1 MRNLSNIA
9 EDLFR
14 KIRGRVSSI
23 SLGNTNGEVTT
34 DISEARFF
42 EFTYKDNGEDIGNI
56 TININ
61 EDGVLTLFF
70 PNSMVDNLSEDRQ
83 DAWYS
88 FLKDMQ
94 KFSQVNM
101 LNFETKNLT
110 KSRLD
115 KKDYQFLTQKNKQDD
130 VMENKLYGSKQKSFY
145 ETGGAKIII
154 KHKKPVD
161 ENKLGSRSRN
171 ISSIYIENSQGERF
185 KFPNTYLPGARA
197 MARHIAN
204 EGHTRD
210 EKGVHIIEIMQEMAN
225 LKTFVRTTKRTDYV
239 NEEAKE
245 IINNATD
252 RYYSLKD
259 TLKSISSDKGYQTY
273 FENFAPDEIDVDEN
287 DINDL
292 KEKLTRQVFD
302 DRMNDVL
309 PSVGKAIKLARN
321 KTMEKDEMGTDAE
334 LDAKMKDA
342 MDSLVSFADSK
353 DNLVAFDNAN
363 KEEIKSYVEVI
374 KNSDMDTKQKM
385 RNLSIGIA
393 EYLGNNLVDDE
404 MAQAVSRLN
413 PANNNDDY
421 QTAMKLAMKMMK
433 GGIEYQAPK
442 MKKDLYGK
450 DKMESF
456 EQNMDM
462 IIEGTWSLPE
472 NDQEAEKMIELMKK
486 PIRLGKEGE
495 DATAAIS
502 FALGDDELYDDLG
515 FAGDNN
521 PEADARPIIKKWIE
535 GAKDRYGDPYTEFLE
550 KIHDEVTR
558 AEPTT
563 GTGAKGLEKSL
574 DKLYGPK
581 KEEVAL
587 GDDVEADEDIE
598 ESRYKD
604 YLMGMEQDAAEM
616 SKEEFLQKYGKS
628 NEDEYDR
635 VRAEMKAQGMESTTN
650 ESETKVEEP
659 VTEPQEGDNELAK
672 IKDMAGIGSNLKAN
686 FPTTPRSLVAREL
699 NKLRELETQS

>member
-210 EKGVHIIEIMQEMAN
+210 EKGVHIIEIMQEM
-225 LKTFVRTTKRTDYV
+225 
-239 NEEAKE
+239 
-245 IINNATD
+245 
-252 RYYSLKD
+252 
-259 TLKSISSDKGYQTY
+259 
-273 FENFAPDEIDVDEN
+273 
-287 DINDL
+287 
-292 KEKLTRQVFD
+292 
-302 DRMNDVL
+302 
-309 PSVGKAIKLARN
+309 
-321 KTMEKDEMGTDAE
+321 
-334 LDAKMKDA
+334 
-342 MDSLVSFADSK
+342 
-353 DNLVAFDNAN
+353 
-363 KEEIKSYVEVI
+363 
-374 KNSDMDTKQKM
+374 
-385 RNLSIGIA
+385 
-393 EYLGNNLVDDE
+393 
-404 MAQAVSRLN
+404 
-413 PANNNDDY
+413 
-421 QTAMKLAMKMMK
+421 
-433 GGIEYQAPK
+433 
-442 MKKDLYGK
+442 
-450 DKMESF
+450 
-456 EQNMDM
+456 
-462 IIEGTWSLPE
+462 
-472 NDQEAEKMIELMKK
+472 LMKK
-486 PIRLGKEGE
+486 Q
-495 DATAAIS
+495 
-502 FALGDDELYDDLG
+502 
-515 FAGDNN
+515 
-521 PEADARPIIKKWIE
+521 KK
-535 GAKDRYGDPYTEFLE
+535 
-550 KIHDEVTR
+550 
-558 AEPTT
+558 
-563 GTGAKGLEKSL
+563 
-574 DKLYGPK
+574 
-581 KEEVAL
+581 
-587 GDDVEADEDIE
+587 
-598 ESRYKD
+598 
-604 YLMGMEQDAAEM
+604 
-616 SKEEFLQKYGKS
+616 
-628 NEDEYDR
+628 
-635 VRAEMKAQGMESTTN
+635 
-650 ESETKVEEP
+650 
-659 VTEPQEGDNELAK
+659 
-672 IKDMAGIGSNLKAN
+672 
-686 FPTTPRSLVAREL
+686 
-699 NKLRELETQS
+699 